1 MSRQAS
7 EIQFSFIIPVYNSG
21 AYLIECLDSVVHQNF
36 SHSQLELIIIDDCST
51 DQLTLDLLKELSTT
65 DSYKGIY
72 TKVIF
77 NPKNLWSAE
86 TRNIGVKAS
95 KGRYIVCLDSDDT
108 IEPDFLTYSSLAFA
122 AYPNASWVYPSVR
135 KFGYRNKIDIAPD
148 FSAKKLFINNY
159 LVITSPMKREVWE
172 SLGGQK
178 SIQLYNK
185 IKLFEDWDFWQRALA
200 KKYFGVPIKKVFF
213 NYRQTLKSNIS
224 RTEEEGNLTTILSY
238 RQNWKSIFG
247 IRGSQNNFNKT
258 NHKFS
263 ESAGILSKIIILI
276 LRKTIGRSPLS
287 FRLSDFVKYLIFPS
301 QLVKKRLN
309 KKNTFT
315 KAHKMAGF
323 KRGFTFKDDTDFK
336 TTALTNRTVLCTH
349 FWWHIGGAENILL
362 DYMRE
367 IKKMD
372 FKLVDVVMDS
382 MGPASTIKDR
392 FSEVA
397 DFQFELDTV
406 ADGPYPRLLALWEL
420 IKREKP
426 AIILNMSN
434 PLLYLL
440 TPVIKEK
447 LPNTVIYDLLHCEE
461 FEDNGWFEA
470 AYFYQKYIDKRIVTS
485 HFWKDVLIQKY
496 NESAHKIE
504 IIYNMIDYDKFK
516 NEPIN
521 RDAKLKSF
529 GIDPSKKVIGF
540 LGRFHE
546 QKRPDIFVQL
556 AESMQGKSDF
566 HFIMAGDGPELENLL
581 PRIKALPNLTYVG
594 ATKNPEK
601 IFTAFDV
608 AIFPSKFEGYPLVG
622 IECAQIKLPI
632 IAANIVGFNEIVNN
646 GNAGMLYDVKQA
658 FDDVNS
664 MANILLEKY
673 DELIQL
679 GENGPAF
686 VDAFHNESFIKQEI
700 KRVFSKVG

>member
-1 MSRQAS
+1 MSRQTS

-51 DQLTLDLLKELSTT
+51 DQLTLDLLKELSTA

-148 FSAKKLFINNY
+148 FSAKKLFVNNY

-309 KKNTFT
+309 GKK
-315 KAHKMAGF
+315 
-323 KRGFTFKDDTDFK
+323 R
-336 TTALTNRTVLCTH
+336 
-349 FWWHIGGAENILL
+349 
-362 DYMRE
+362 
-367 IKKMD
+367 
-372 FKLVDVVMDS
+372 
-382 MGPASTIKDR
+382 
-392 FSEVA
+392 
-397 DFQFELDTV
+397 
-406 ADGPYPRLLALWEL
+406 
-420 IKREKP
+420 
-426 AIILNMSN
+426 
-434 PLLYLL
+434 
-440 TPVIKEK
+440 
-447 LPNTVIYDLLHCEE
+447 
-461 FEDNGWFEA
+461 
-470 AYFYQKYIDKRIVTS
+470 
-485 HFWKDVLIQKY
+485 
-496 NESAHKIE
+496 
-504 IIYNMIDYDKFK
+504 
-516 NEPIN
+516 
-521 RDAKLKSF
+521 
-529 GIDPSKKVIGF
+529 
-540 LGRFHE
+540 
-546 QKRPDIFVQL
+546 
-556 AESMQGKSDF
+556 
-566 HFIMAGDGPELENLL
+566 
-581 PRIKALPNLTYVG
+581 
-594 ATKNPEK
+594 
-601 IFTAFDV
+601 
-608 AIFPSKFEGYPLVG
+608 
-622 IECAQIKLPI
+622 
-632 IAANIVGFNEIVNN
+632 
-646 GNAGMLYDVKQA
+646 
-658 FDDVNS
+658 
-664 MANILLEKY
+664 
-673 DELIQL
+673 
-679 GENGPAF
+679 
-686 VDAFHNESFIKQEI
+686 
-700 KRVFSKVG
+700 